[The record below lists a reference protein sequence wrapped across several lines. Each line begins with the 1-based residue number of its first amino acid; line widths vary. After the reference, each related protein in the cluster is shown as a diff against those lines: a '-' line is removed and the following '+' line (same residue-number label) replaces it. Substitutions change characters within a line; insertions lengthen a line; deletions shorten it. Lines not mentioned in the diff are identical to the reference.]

1 MLISSIGSAI
11 GNWVMNAFRSVLAM
25 IDGILYSFL
34 AYLYQIFFN
43 VASANILS
51 GETVKA
57 LFSRVQL
64 ILGVAIVFKLAITL
78 INGIIDPDKITD
90 KKSGAGKIV
99 TRIITA
105 MVLLILIVPLNIP
118 SEDIEDGSYESQLN
132 NNGILFGTLYEF
144 QNRVL
149 SDNTLARLILGKEST
164 TETLATSDSMA
175 NMGKRLSVIILK
187 SFVTVN
193 MAEGKDGEDPR
204 VAANRV
210 CSDSDSQELVED
222 YLDND
227 NNVYAILNNINAQ
240 CQGSNTYVFNYM
252 LIISTAAM
260 VIVLIIMI
268 GFTLDIGI
276 RAFKMA
282 ILRLVGP
289 VPIISYVD
297 PKGDKNLEA
306 WTKGV
311 SKTYLDIFLRVA
323 IVFFI
328 LFVLEEFT
336 KNGVSFSVQQGTVYG
351 LSFVILVIA
360 LFYFAREAPK
370 FILESMGF
378 KYEGGFFSG
387 IGKMFG
393 AGQTALRAVGAG
405 VASAKARLMGM
416 DALDPLAAGATMR
429 QRIQRGLAHG
439 GRGALAL
446 LSGAGGAVS
455 GAWTGMVAA
464 GAAKDHYGRAASQAI
479 SQRNALRLAQADAG
493 STLGGRMQS
502 SLSRMLFGES
512 PAESGKRDISNMEA
526 QVKALEAIEARVKG
540 EMVKQDWTHANAS
553 FTDSYGVTHAL
564 NDINFKRF
572 KAQLEQA
579 KADGS
584 GGFTVRD
591 YTGTSTGQHISVE
604 DAEMILGNVEKDNQE
619 YYMTQVAAGTATKLD
634 GTAFE
639 DKELMSLIQDAEAK
653 KANGGQPIRTRK
665 AYKDA
670 IEERHIELAD
680 LRRKNTVDEQND
692 RFAQANKK

>member
-1 MLISSIGSAI
+1 MLISSIFSAI
-11 GNWVMNAFRSVLAM
+11 GNWVIDALINVLAM
-25 IDGILYSFL
+25 IDGVLYSLL

-43 VASANILS
+43 VSSANILS

-90 KKSGAGKIV
+90 KKSGAGKMV
-99 TRIITA
+99 TRIVTS
-105 MVLLILIVPLNIP
+105 MVLLLLIVPLNIP

-164 TETLATSDSMA
+164 TETLATSDSME

-193 MAEGKDGEDPR
+193 MADGKDGEDPR

-210 CSDSDSQELVED
+210 CSDDASQELVED

-227 NNVYAILNNINAQ
+227 NNVYAILNHVTARCKDN
-240 CQGSNTYVFNYM
+240 NTYIFNYM
-252 LIISTAAM
+252 FLISTAAM
-260 VIVLIIMI
+260 VLILLIMI

-276 RAFKMA
+276 RTFKMS

-297 PKGDKNLEA
+297 PKSGDKNLEA
-306 WTKGV
+306 WSKSV

-323 IVFFI
+323 VVFFI
-328 LFVLEEFT
+328 LFVIEEFT

-378 KYEGGFFSG
+378 KYEGGYFSG

-393 AGQTALRAVGAG
+393 AGQTALRAVGSG
-405 VASAKARLMGM
+405 IASAKANVMARNAKHVNAGM
-416 DALDPLAAGATMR
+416 LRKAGIIATSA
-429 QRIQRGLAHG
+429 IP
-439 GRGALAL
+439 GAF
-446 LSGAGGAVS
+446 GAVGGAVS
-455 GAWTGMVAA
+455 GLWAA
-464 GAAKDHYGRAASQAI
+464 GGAKDHYGRAASQAI
-479 SQRNALRLAQADAG
+479 SQRNALKLAQADAG
-493 STLGGRMQS
+493 STWGGRMQS

-512 PAESGKRDISNMEA
+512 PAESGKRDITNMEA
-526 QVKALEAIEARVKG
+526 QIKALEAIEARVKG
-540 EMVKQDWTHANAS
+540 EMVKQDWTHADVQ
-553 FTDSYGVTHAL
+553 DSSGRMH
-564 NDINFKRF
+564 NNINFKRF

-579 KADGS
+579 KADGRGS
-584 GGFTVRD
+584 FDVQD
-591 YTGTSTGQHISVE
+591 YRGISTGQSISVAE
-604 DAEMILGNVEKDNQE
+604 AEMMLGNVEKDNQA
-619 YYMTQVAAGTATKLD
+619 YYMQEVAAGTATKLD
-634 GTAFE
+634 GSAFN
-639 DKELMSLIQDAEAK
+639 DNELMSLIQDAEAK
-653 KANGGQPIRTRK
+653 RANDGRNIRTRSD
-665 AYKDA
+665 YKDA
-670 IEERHIELAD
+670 IEQRHIDIAK
-680 LRRKNTVDEQND
+680 LRRKNATDEQND